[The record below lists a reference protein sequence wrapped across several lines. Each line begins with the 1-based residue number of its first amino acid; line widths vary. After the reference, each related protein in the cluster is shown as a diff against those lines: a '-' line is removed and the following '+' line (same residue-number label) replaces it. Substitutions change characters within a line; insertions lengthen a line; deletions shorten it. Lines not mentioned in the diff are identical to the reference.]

1 MLKVQ
6 IMTDRQI
13 TDEVNESL
21 KTNFKQ
27 LWWIAVI
34 DNSVDKND
42 ADMYYAFEDE
52 IRERYN
58 VDYLGLAKKH
68 YSNVENS
75 SEIYPH
81 DENYFDT
88 FKNAYN
94 CAKELIYLLS
104 EEHECNQHVF
114 RERKNKR
121 NYNIM
126 YI

>member
-88 FKNAYN
+88 FKNA
-94 CAKELIYLLS
+94 
-104 EEHECNQHVF
+104 
-114 RERKNKR
+114 
-121 NYNIM
+121 
-126 YI
+126 